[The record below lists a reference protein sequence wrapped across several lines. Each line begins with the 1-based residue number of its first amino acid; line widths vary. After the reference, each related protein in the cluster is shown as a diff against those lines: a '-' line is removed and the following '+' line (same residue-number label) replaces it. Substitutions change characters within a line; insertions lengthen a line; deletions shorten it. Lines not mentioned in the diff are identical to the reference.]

1 MIATFIL
8 IVCVVQVYF
17 FRCRRSVNDIIS
29 VAVSVQSH
37 VSQSRHRRNQVQG
50 EQMKVNQLTSKQLDT
65 FRCPELPAV
74 SSKSFY
80 FADCS
85 VFRVVAFT
93 AAVES
98 KQHTLELIRRRSLR

>member
-1 MIATFIL
+1 MTSFPLQCPFKAMFAKSGTGETK
-8 IVCVVQVYF
+8 CK
-17 FRCRRSVNDIIS
+17 
-29 VAVSVQSH
+29 A
-37 VSQSRHRRNQVQG
+37 
-50 EQMKVNQLTSKQLDT
+50 EQMKVKQLTSKQLDT